1 MRVSFRLFD
10 RWFRRWL
17 GARST
22 AAQWAVLLVLS
33 GVCFLVLETLHLPAA
48 LLLGPMVA
56 AIWLASSEARVRV
69 PTLPFFAAQAVVGC
83 LVARGLPASIL
94 PELQKDWPVFAVV
107 IVLVVGSSTGLG
119 WLLARLQVLPGTTAV
134 WGASPGAAA
143 AMTLMSEAYGADM
156 RLVAFMQYLRVV
168 FVVALASSV
177 SALWA
182 VSSGRVAEIVW
193 FPPVNWPAFA
203 ATLAVAG
210 VGGVLGRV
218 LRVPAGAL
226 MVPLMLGVV
235 LQGLG
240 VLTIELPPWL
250 LAVCYAI
257 LGWTIGLRFTRA
269 IIAHAAR
276 AMPRVT
282 AAILTLIA
290 FCGGIAVLLVV
301 FMGVDPLT
309 AYLATSP
316 GGADTV
322 AIIASSSNVDVDLP
336 FVMAMQAS
344 RLFVVMLAGPALTR
358 FVAGRFERA
367 QAARD
372 QATPSA
378 LSEP

>member
-1 MRVSFRLFD
+1 MAFHGQPPQQSDGLILRVSFRLFD

-17 GARST
+17 GARNT
-22 AAQWAVLLVLS
+22 GAQWAVLLVLS
-33 GVCFLVLETLHLPAA
+33 AACFLVLETLHLPAA

-240 VLTIELPPWL
+240 AAHHRAAAVAAGGVLRHPRLDHRPALHARHHRPR
-250 LAVCYAI
+250 
-257 LGWTIGLRFTRA
+257 GTR
-269 IIAHAAR
+269 HAAR
-276 AMPRVT
+276 HRRDTDADRVLRRDRRPAGGVHGRRSVDGLSRHQPRR
-282 AAILTLIA
+282 
-290 FCGGIAVLLVV
+290 GGYGGDHRVLE
-301 FMGVDPLT
+301 
-309 AYLATSP
+309 
-316 GGADTV
+316 
-322 AIIASSSNVDVDLP
+322 
-336 FVMAMQAS
+336 QC
-344 RLFVVMLAGPALTR
+344 
-358 FVAGRFERA
+358 
-367 QAARD
+367 
-372 QATPSA
+372 
-378 LSEP
+378 